1 MLTSTQTLYKNA
13 FFNDNRKLD
22 AQQYRDV
29 ANIPKQSFF
38 CSFLLL
44 MISVM
49 EKMAQQKIKNYYR
62 NNLFQHPYPFSKPIS
77 NLLVFAL
84 GTTILSGVIQI

>member
-29 ANIPKQSFF
+29 ANTPKQSFF

-44 MISVM
+44 MISAM
-49 EKMAQQKIKNYYR
+49 EKMAQQKIK
-62 NNLFQHPYPFSKPIS
+62 K
-77 NLLVFAL
+77 LL
-84 GTTILSGVIQI
+84 